1 MIPSDPLRGGP
12 AGIQGVDAVSANTC
26 TPGGTKINWQAL
38 EEFFFNTDPNKV
50 LQSQGLSFYKGI
62 PVFTIEGERSG
73 SFGAIF
79 LTKKAK
85 GAVDGTDTLRH
96 EYGHTIQ
103 LAKLGVLK
111 FSVCVGL
118 PSWQN
123 WGDDSYYKDYYNKP
137 WEIMADVYGG
147 VQSRTH
153 DQKFIN
159 EGIHYEQRSQ
169 GLGPFVWMFIE

>member
-12 AGIQGVDAVSANTC
+12 AGVQGVDAVSANTC

-123 WGDDSYYKDYYNKP
+123 WGDDSYYNLRSMNVFVSHLRAKLQRIGSVHIVS
-137 WEIMADVYGG
+137 ERG
-147 VQSRTH
+147 VGYKLVR
-153 DQKFIN
+153 
-159 EGIHYEQRSQ
+159 
-169 GLGPFVWMFIE
+169 